1 VSEVSERV
9 GLSTAVVEVNDLPA
23 EVDDRCWV
31 AASEVLFPG
40 RLRRTRGTGAWA
52 LTAVLAC
59 RAGVVVGVLPLRRAR
74 TGVVGEIF
82 DPVLVAPAVFGAVR
96 RDPRDYLHL
105 GGPADLVS
113 GCAVAGDLSEAQR
126 DEVRRALVAGGHAAA
141 AERGLVPAVLYVRD
155 AELDAFRLGGVRA
168 CHEVAKVSVLPLPA
182 TDEEFLAGLS
192 SSQRRTVRKDRE
204 AIAGLGLRVEVV
216 PAAELIASDR
226 GAAVVELIMDVK
238 RQHGVTD
245 HPRLARLRLAEWAGQ
260 PGGERVAY
268 LVGDPDPVAVTFGCV
283 AGSRLEIYETGMS
296 YAAEHRHE
304 AYLESLFHAPIRHA
318 LAAGLDEIDMGLDAE
333 TPKTRR
339 GAVTAPVWAVG

>member
-1 VSEVSERV
+1 VSEVSES
-9 GLSTAVVEVNDLPA
+9 LAASTTVVELNDLPA
-23 EVDDRCWV
+23 QVDDQRWV
-31 AASEVLFPG
+31 AASEVLLPG
-40 RLRRTRGTGAWA
+40 RLRRTKGTGAWA
-52 LTAVLAC
+52 LTVVLAC
-59 RAGVVVGVLPLRRAR
+59 RDGVPVGVLPLRRAR

-82 DPVLVAPAVFGAVR
+82 DPVLVAPDVFGAAR
-96 RDPRDYLHL
+96 RDPRDYLYL

-113 GCAVAGDLSEAQR
+113 GCAVAEDLTEGQR
-126 DEVRRALVAGGHAAA
+126 AEVRRAMVAGGHAVA
-141 AERGLVPAVLYVRD
+141 AEQGLIPAALYVRD
-155 AELDAFRLGGVRA
+155 AERDAFSLGGVRA
-168 CHEVAKVSVLPLPA
+168 SHEVAKVSVLRLPA

-192 SSQRRTVRKDRE
+192 SNQRRTVRKDRE

-216 PAAELIASDR
+216 PAAELIASAR
-226 GAAVVELIMDVK
+226 GPAVVELIMDVK

-318 LAAGLDEIDMGLDAE
+318 LASGISEIDLGLDAE